1 MKKKIW
7 SSNLSEIAKKLG
19 NNVNL
24 WQKEMKRLSSNL
36 FVNLQQTHN
45 NSVNFML
52 MTSYNIQ

>member
-45 NSVNFML
+45 SSVNFML
-52 MTSYNIQ
+52 MTSYIIQ